1 MDTSPFYAGDTHLA
15 WCAVDALII
24 PVRVDEHSLE
34 SLELTLKM
42 LSDPARDFRIWNER
56 AGGLQAPKVA
66 AIVMTMVGSK
76 SQVKATPDQASRMY
90 IERAIA
96 IAEKYPSVFGHND
109 PSDAFVLTDDF
120 HSPGSNFG
128 IEGWQLPSRGKSEAT
143 SQRLDDPLSKAT
155 SISC

>member
-1 MDTSPFYAGDTHLA
+1 LA
-15 WCAVDALII
+15 WCAVDAPII

-42 LSDPARDFRIWNER
+42 LDDPGRDFCRWNER
-56 AGGLQAPKVA
+56 AGGLEAPKVA

-76 SQVKATPDQASRMY
+76 SQVRATPDQASRMY

-96 IAEKYPSVFGHND
+96 IAERCPKVFGHED

-120 HSPGSNFG
+120 HSAG
-128 IEGWQLPSRGKSEAT
+128 R
-143 SQRLDDPLSKAT
+143 
-155 SISC
+155 ISGAKRIRYQS